1 MQSKRLCLLD
11 DLYGVVKGWILDEIP
26 SGGGCHASNDDVAL
40 VRQQKM
46 LTITR
51 DAASLRKADV
61 RIAKLN
67 VHQQT
72 RWK

>member
-11 DLYGVVKGWILDEIP
+11 DLYGVVKGWILDEIR
-26 SGGGCHASNDDVAL
+26 SGGGRHASNDDAAWL
-40 VRQQKM
+40 RRQKM

-72 RWK
+72 RRK